1 MRARGIGAEAA
12 CFHGSGELGG
22 TANGEHQQ
30 AECLGKRTR
39 YGVTVTE
46 AARALGQTECSPVLL
61 QQGEHAQSG
70 QTSIYESRREMQNLH
85 QSVSQIGGVKA
96 QRQNHAR
103 HGYRRHPDGSSD
115 GEIYGSFT
123 DDDPAALPQ
132 NLA

>member
-12 CFHGSGELGG
+12 CFHGGGELGG

-30 AECLGKRTR
+30 AERLGKRTR
-39 YGVTVTE
+39 DGVTVTE
-46 AARALGQTECSPVLL
+46 TARTLGQAKRAPILL
-61 QQGEHAQSG
+61 QQGEHAQ
-70 QTSIYESRREMQNLH
+70 TSQATIYESRREMQDLH
-85 QSVSQIGGVKA
+85 QPVGQIGGVKA

-103 HGYRRHPDGSSD
+103 YGDCRHPDGSSD

-132 NLA
+132 NLT